1 LNVAAM
7 VAATAGASAARIGP
21 NAVTRVG
28 EALRQRFGERRAGE
42 LFERAGLTAYTWA
55 PPVAMIDEG
64 EVIRLHQVLRADLG
78 APLAREVAREA
89 GRLTADYLLE
99 RRIPRAAQFVLRRL
113 PAPLAASL
121 LLATIRRHAWT
132 FSGSGRFAI
141 AQAPSWQ
148 GRAQVSI
155 AGNPLCR
162 GVTDGQP
169 GCDYY
174 AGTLER
180 LFRVL
185 VHPATDVVEVACE
198 ASGAAACVFEF
209 RWSARRG
216 TS

>member
-1 LNVAAM
+1 M
-7 VAATAGASAARIGP
+7 VAAQAVTTAARIGP

-28 EALRQRFGERRAGE
+28 EALRQRFGERRASE
-42 LFERAGLTAYTWA
+42 VFERAGLAAYTRV

-64 EVIRLHQVLRADLG
+64 EVIRLHQALRADLG
-78 APLAREVAREA
+78 APLASEVAREA
-89 GRLTADYLLE
+89 GRLTADYLLAH
-99 RRIPRAAQFVLRRL
+99 RIPRAAQSVLRWL

-121 LLATIRRHAWT
+121 LLAAIRRHAWT

-141 AQAPSWQ
+141 ARAPSWQ
-148 GRAQVSI
+148 GRARVSI
-155 AGNPLCR
+155 ADNPLCR

-169 GCDYY
+169 ACDYY

-185 VHPATDVVEVACE
+185 VHPSTRVVEVACE

-216 TS
+216 AS

>member
-1 LNVAAM
+1 M
-7 VAATAGASAARIGP
+7 VAAQAVATAARIGP

-28 EALRQRFGERRAGE
+28 EVLRQRLGERRAHDV
-42 LFERAGLTAYTWA
+42 FERAGLAAYA
-55 PPVAMIDEG
+55 RVPPVAMIDEV
-64 EVIRLHQVLRADLG
+64 EVISLHRALHADLG

-89 GRLTADYLLE
+89 GRLTADYLLA
-99 RRIPRAAQFVLRRL
+99 RRIPLAAQFLLRGL

-141 AQAPSWQ
+141 AQAPSRK

-155 AGNPLCR
+155 ADNPLCR
-162 GVTDGQP
+162 GVTDSQP

-185 VHPATDVVEVACE
+185 VHPSTQVVEVACE
-198 ASGAAACVFEF
+198 ASGASACVFEF

-216 TS
+216 AP